1 MLTMWT
7 WCSFL
12 VASERIS
19 PLEQLNRPVPKLL
32 DEIFFSIA
40 WKKPGCLRGRLLGKA
55 LAGREWTIKKL
66 RLVGTSSRL
75 RPAAAWQSPDY
86 GGQAVSS

>member
-1 MLTMWT
+1 VLTMWT

-32 DEIFFSIA
+32 DEIFFFERLEEARLLTRKAA
-40 WKKPGCLRGRLLGKA
+40 WKGFSRPGMDC
-55 LAGREWTIKKL
+55 
-66 RLVGTSSRL
+66 
-75 RPAAAWQSPDY
+75 
-86 GGQAVSS
+86 